1 MERIGILVV
10 SYGSR
15 DVAIIDTLSKSEIY
29 DIEFY
34 IADKQRNPFNLK
46 ITEKNGEHIVIPD
59 LSIPKICNFAAKHK
73 DKIRFGIVGS
83 ETPIINGIRDV
94 IEKETKIPIICP
106 TKKYAIEN
114 SKVSQRILLQKSCPQ
129 ANPLFKIFDPNQ
141 IGQQPKNDFKD
152 WVLELGGVKNV
163 VIKPDRPGFGKGV
176 GVGEEHFRTLEEAYT
191 HFDSIYGRGGD
202 EKVIVEQKINGEE
215 SSFQAFCDG
224 KHLAILPD
232 TRDHKRAFDGD
243 KGPNTGG
250 MGSYKDQNE
259 LLPFML
265 PSDRDKEIEIVNEI
279 FHEISGGK
287 SNTNLLGIPFYVAFI
302 HSSEGPKIL
311 EINSRPG
318 DPEIQSILPIID
330 EDLVDVFLKILDG
343 ELYSVKLKKMSSV
356 VIYKVPP
363 SYAGYVEL
371 FSKKVM
377 MNEIDSPVH
386 FSDFS
391 KTPNIDAEKVSLYPG
406 SIELR
411 EDGNYYSLK
420 SRTICSVGIGDTIE
434 DARNHS
440 LLGIENI
447 HGGALWFRKDI
458 ASREHINKCVDH
470 MIQLRKK

>member
-1 MERIGILVV
+1 MEKIGILIV

-15 DVAIIDTLSKSEIY
+15 DIAIIDTLSKSEIY
-29 DIEFY
+29 DVEFY
-34 IADKQRNPFNLK
+34 IADKQRNPFNLE
-46 ITEKNGEHIVIPD
+46 ITKNNGKHIVIPD
-59 LSIPKICNFAAKHK
+59 LSIQKICNFAAKHK
-73 DKIRFGIVGS
+73 EKIRFGIVGS
-83 ETPIINGIRDV
+83 ETPIINGIRDI
-94 IEKETKIPIICP
+94 IEKETKIPIVCP
-106 TKKYAIEN
+106 TKKYAIESN
-114 SKVSQRILLQKSCPQ
+114 KVSQRMLLQKCCPE
-129 ANPLFKIFDPNQ
+129 ANPMFKIFDPNQ
-141 IGQQPKNDFKD
+141 MGQQAKNEFKD

-176 GVGEEHFRTLEEAYT
+176 GVGEEHFRTIEEAYS
-191 HFDSIYGRGGD
+191 HFNSIYSRGGN
-202 EKVIVEQKINGEE
+202 EKVIVEQKIDGEE

-250 MGSYKDQNE
+250 MGSYKSQNE

-265 PSDRDKEIEIVNEI
+265 PSDRDREVKIVNKI
-279 FHEISGGK
+279 FQEISGGK

-318 DPEIQSILPIID
+318 DPEIQNILPIID
-330 EDLVDVFLKILDG
+330 EDLVDLSLKILDG
-343 ELYSVKLKKMSSV
+343 KLHSVKLKKMASV

-363 SYAGYVEL
+363 SYGGYMEL
-371 FSKKVM
+371 FSNKFMRSEV
-377 MNEIDSPVH
+377 DSPIH
-386 FSDFS
+386 FNDFS
-391 KTPNIDAEKVSLYPG
+391 KIPKIDSERILLYPG

-420 SRTICSVGIGDTIE
+420 SRTICSVGVGDTIE
-434 DARNHS
+434 DARIRS

-447 HGGALWFRKDI
+447 YGGALWFRKDI
-458 ASREHINKCVDH
+458 ASREHINKSIDH

>member
-29 DIEFY
+29 NIEFY
-34 IADKQRNPFNLK
+34 IVDKQRNPFNIK
-46 ITEKNGEHIVIPD
+46 ITEKNGQHIVIPD
-59 LSIPKICNFAAKHK
+59 LSIEKICNFAAKHK

-83 ETPIINGIRDV
+83 ETPIINGIRDI

-106 TKKYAIEN
+106 TKKYAIES
-114 SKVSQRILLQKSCPQ
+114 SKISQRVLLQKSCPQ

-141 IGQQPKNDFKD
+141 IARQPKKEFKD

-176 GVGEEHFRTLEEAYT
+176 GVGEEHFRTLEEAYA
-191 HFDSIYGRGGD
+191 HFNSLYGRGGN
-202 EKVIVEQKINGEE
+202 EKVIVEQKIDGEE

-250 MGSYKDQNE
+250 MGSYKGQDE

-265 PSDRDKEIEIVNEI
+265 PSDREKEIEIVNKI
-279 FHEISGGK
+279 FQEISGGK

-318 DPEIQSILPIID
+318 DPEIQNILPLID
-330 EDLVDVFLKILDG
+330 EDSVDLFLKILDG
-343 ELYSVKLKKMSSV
+343 NLHSVKLKKMASV

-363 SYAGYVEL
+363 SYGGYMEL
-371 FSKKVM
+371 FSNKFTRV
-377 MNEIDSPVH
+377 EVDSPIH
-386 FSDFS
+386 FNDFS
-391 KTPNIDAEKVSLYPG
+391 KIPKIDSERILLYPG

-420 SRTICSVGIGDTIE
+420 SRTICSVGVGDTIE
-434 DARNHS
+434 DARFRS

-458 ASREHINKCVDH
+458 ASREHINKSIDH

>member
-59 LSIPKICNFAAKHK
+59 LSIQKICNFATKYK

-83 ETPIINGIRDV
+83 ETPIINGIRDI

-106 TKKYAIEN
+106 TKKYAIES

-141 IGQQPKNDFKD
+141 MGQLPKNEFKD

-176 GVGEEHFRTLEEAYT
+176 GVGEEHFGTFEEAYT
-191 HFDSIYGRGGD
+191 HFNSIYGRGGD

-250 MGSYKDQNE
+250 MGSYKGQDE

-287 SNTNLLGIPFYVAFI
+287 SNTNLLGIPFYVAFM

-343 ELYSVKLKKMSSV
+343 ELHSVKLKKMSSV

-363 SYAGYVEL
+363 SYARYMEL

-377 MNEIDSPVH
+377 MNEINSPVY

-391 KTPNIDAEKVSLYPG
+391 KIPSIDAEKVSLYPG

-458 ASREHINKCVDH
+458 ASKEHINKCVDH

>member
-1 MERIGILVV
+1 MEKIGILVV

-15 DVAIIDTLSKSEIY
+15 DVSIIDALSKSKIY

-34 IADKQRNPFNLK
+34 IVDKQRNPFNLK
-46 ITEKNGEHIVIPD
+46 ITEKNGKHIVIPD
-59 LSIPKICNFAAKHK
+59 LSVKKICDFAAKYK
-73 DKIRFGIVGS
+73 DKISFGIVGS
-83 ETPIINGIRDV
+83 ETPIVNGIRDI
-94 IEKETKIPIICP
+94 IEKEIKIPIICP
-106 TKKYAIEN
+106 TKKYAIES
-114 SKVSQRILLQKSCPQ
+114 SKVLQRNLLQRSCPQ
-129 ANPLFKIFDPNQ
+129 ANPLFKIFDPKQ
-141 IGQQPKNDFKD
+141 IGQQPKNEFKD
-152 WVLELGGVKNV
+152 WVHELGGVKNI

-176 GVGEEHFRTLEEAYT
+176 GVGDEHFKTLEEAYV
-191 HFDSIYGRGGD
+191 HFNSIYGRSGD
-202 EKVIVEQKINGEE
+202 EKVIIEEKIDGEE

-250 MGSYKDQNE
+250 MGSYKGQDD

-265 PSDRDKEIEIVNEI
+265 PSDRDKEIKIVNEI
-279 FHEISGGK
+279 FHEMSGGK
-287 SNTNLLGIPFYVAFI
+287 SNTNLLGVPFYVAFI

-318 DPEIQSILPIID
+318 DPEIQNILPIIN
-330 EDLVDVFLKILDG
+330 EDLVDVFLKILDS

-356 VIYKVPP
+356 VTYKVPP
-363 SYAGYVEL
+363 SYAGYIEL
-371 FSKKVM
+371 FSDKVM
-377 MNEIDSPVH
+377 MDEVDSPIH
-386 FSDFS
+386 YSEFS
-391 KTPNIDAEKVSLYPG
+391 KIDEEKIYLYPG
-406 SIELR
+406 SMELR

-440 LLGIENI
+440 LSGIENI

-458 ASREHINKCVDH
+458 ASKEHINKCINH

>member
-1 MERIGILVV
+1 M
-10 SYGSR
+10 
-15 DVAIIDTLSKSEIY
+15 
-29 DIEFY
+29 
-34 IADKQRNPFNLK
+34 
-46 ITEKNGEHIVIPD
+46 
-59 LSIPKICNFAAKHK
+59 
-73 DKIRFGIVGS
+73 
-83 ETPIINGIRDV
+83 
-94 IEKETKIPIICP
+94 
-106 TKKYAIEN
+106 
-114 SKVSQRILLQKSCPQ
+114 
-129 ANPLFKIFDPNQ
+129 
-141 IGQQPKNDFKD
+141 GQQPTNEFKD

-176 GVGEEHFRTLEEAYT
+176 GVGEEHFRTLDEAYAY
-191 HFDSIYGRGGD
+191 FNSIYGRGGN
-202 EKVIVEQKINGEE
+202 EKVIVEEKIDGEE

-243 KGPNTGG
+243 RGPNTGG
-250 MGSYKDQNE
+250 MGSYKSQNE

-330 EDLVDVFLKILDG
+330 EDFVDIFLKILDG
-343 ELYSVKLKKMSSV
+343 ELHSVKLKKMSSV

-371 FSKKVM
+371 FSNKVM
-377 MNEIDSPVH
+377 MNEVDSPIH
-386 FSDFS
+386 FSDS
-391 KTPNIDAEKVSLYPG
+391 PKINTERIWLYPG

-458 ASREHINKCVDH
+458 ASKEHIDKCVDH